1 MHKIILSDYS
11 EKGFVLRGD
20 TVHFKNSLRKLGGK
34 WNKNL
39 KGGKGW
45 VFSKK
50 FRLEKVR
57 KYLKYL
63 PIIFIDEIDT
73 DFVVVNEERGYRRE
87 CSDSDSQSVQSI
99 DVVPNNDD
107 LPVTSD
113 DDLNGT
119 SDVDLNIPSDNDFID
134 QSNDGFEFHTYI
146 EYVLILL
153 MFITLFPV
161 SIFFICNMQG
171 ISQLSLGMILLLT
184 TGFDVILTK
193 LLWEFRPN
201 CVDDFVSNIH
211 TYDEVPVIT
220 DDFSQVC
227 MVRG

>member
-87 CSDSDSQSVQSI
+87 C
-99 DVVPNNDD
+99 
-107 LPVTSD
+107 
-113 DDLNGT
+113 
-119 SDVDLNIPSDNDFID
+119 
-134 QSNDGFEFHTYI
+134 Y
-146 EYVLILL
+146 
-153 MFITLFPV
+153 
-161 SIFFICNMQG
+161 
-171 ISQLSLGMILLLT
+171 
-184 TGFDVILTK
+184 K
-193 LLWEFRPN
+193 
-201 CVDDFVSNIH
+201 
-211 TYDEVPVIT
+211 
-220 DDFSQVC
+220 
-227 MVRG
+227 